1 MSVTPEQVAEHEEA
15 ADAIRARAAHLAE
28 IASELEAYADAE
40 VPDDMLDVAV
50 RRLTELNQMLLGEIV
65 LPEQSAGIPG
75 FDQIM
80 EHYEALLEDD

>member
-1 MSVTPEQVAEHEEA
+1 MSVTPEQIAEHEEA

-28 IASELEAYADAE
+28 IASELEAYAEAE
-40 VPDDMLDVAV
+40 VADDALDVAT
-50 RRLTELNQMLLGEIV
+50 RRLGELDQLLLGEV
-65 LPEQSAGIPG
+65 ALPEQSAGIPG